1 VHCYTFR
8 SWPEIAKEKQTEIA
22 SAEQM
27 KVAVLEVIEKGAS
40 KKGVAEKYG
49 IKRTTLRRYI
59 AKYKS
64 STESTKSSV
73 MFLPKYNARQ
83 IFTKEQEV
91 MLADYFVET
100 AKHNYCHRDF
110 RLGVGGFVTAGLTQM

>member
-1 VHCYTFR
+1 MARNRKRKTDR
-8 SWPEIAKEKQTEIA
+8 EIA

-40 KKGVAEKYG
+40 KKGVAERYG

-73 MFLPKYNARQ
+73 M
-83 IFTKEQEV
+83 
-91 MLADYFVET
+91 
-100 AKHNYCHRDF
+100 
-110 RLGVGGFVTAGLTQM
+110 